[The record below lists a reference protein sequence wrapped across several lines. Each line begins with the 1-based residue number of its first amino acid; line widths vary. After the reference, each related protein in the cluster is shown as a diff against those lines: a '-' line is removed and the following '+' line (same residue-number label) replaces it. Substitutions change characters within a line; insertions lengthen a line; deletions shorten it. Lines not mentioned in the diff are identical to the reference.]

1 MQRANRKYFRLIK
14 HWENKNFFFQVELQ
28 DKNQELTERLL
39 TGADE
44 YKTLYRK
51 YAALERMVMKV
62 NSHSSTVPKS
72 NPTTLSNET
81 GLNEEALVTLLRN
94 SYELQ
99 QQQTQDESEDVD
111 EEQEDDH
118 EEESPSVTTATT
130 AKTTTTANDEIR
142 ECPMCYWEF
151 PQKLTME
158 EKKEH
163 VEKHFS

>member
-1 MQRANRKYFRLIK
+1 
-14 HWENKNFFFQVELQ
+14 
-28 DKNQELTERLL
+28 
-39 TGADE
+39 
-44 YKTLYRK
+44 
-51 YAALERMVMKV
+51 MVMKV
-62 NSHSSTVPKS
+62 NSQSSTVSKP

-118 EEESPSVTTATT
+118 EEELQSDATAN
-130 AKTTTTANDEIR
+130 KTTNDEIR

-151 PQKLTME
+151 PQTLTIE
-158 EKKEH
+158 QKKEH
-163 VEKHFS
+163 IDKHFA